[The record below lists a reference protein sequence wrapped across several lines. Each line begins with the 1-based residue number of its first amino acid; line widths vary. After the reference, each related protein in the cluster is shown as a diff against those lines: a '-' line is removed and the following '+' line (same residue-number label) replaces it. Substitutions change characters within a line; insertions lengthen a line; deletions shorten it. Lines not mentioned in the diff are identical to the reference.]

1 MQHCWKS
8 RVAAQLCIDEAIRIK
23 HVKRINYPMDMLIL
37 ICLSSPFLFQMNCNM
52 IFSWFLLLVIGVC
65 RGLLSQSGYGFGIIT
80 IISSALITNGH
91 PVHPL
96 PFSFPGNA
104 NSSPN
109 NSKQAG
115 GHSHDYIVMVRMNEL
130 GQVIE
135 MLPVMNLLLSAR
147 QNMQTKK
154 AIADAFKGNVK
165 GADKITKTV
174 STNYTTTTIQP
185 EIGADNLTFTNASVS
200 SVNGSTDTLLTGNGT
215 ITNETIA
222 TNATSQANAST
233 IVEPTV
239 LMPESNTTTIHSGNI
254 TITIVDSAAVQVL
267 NATVAANCSKQA
279 KQCGQNANKPAAPT
293 PATEPPPPTEAPE
306 YGEDYTT
313 TPSPHLGEPGEY
325 GEMAEG
331 MPPQNLMANGEPMEY
346 P

>member
-1 MQHCWKS
+1 M
-8 RVAAQLCIDEAIRIK
+8 L
-23 HVKRINYPMDMLIL
+23 KRINYPMSTLNYHIL
-37 ICLSSPFLFQMNCNM
+37 IGLSSPILFQMNYNM
-52 IFSWFLLLVIGVC
+52 IFSWFLLLFVGVC
-65 RGLLSQSGYGFGIIT
+65 RGLLPQTGYGFGIIT
-80 IISSALITNGH
+80 ILSSAFITNGH

-96 PFSFPGNA
+96 PFNFPGNS

-165 GADKITKTV
+165 GADKITKTM
-174 STNYTTTTIQP
+174 STNYTTTTITP
-185 EIGADNLTFTNASVS
+185 EIGAANLTFTNASVS
-200 SVNGSTDTLLTGNGT
+200 SVNSSTDTLLTGNGT

-222 TNATSQANAST
+222 ANATSQANAST
-233 IVEPTV
+233 IVEPNV
-239 LMPESNTTTIHSGNI
+239 LMPNSNTTTIHSGNI

-279 KQCGQNANKPAAPT
+279 KQCGQNANTPAA

>member
-1 MQHCWKS
+1 
-8 RVAAQLCIDEAIRIK
+8 
-23 HVKRINYPMDMLIL
+23 
-37 ICLSSPFLFQMNCNM
+37 
-52 IFSWFLLLVIGVC
+52 
-65 RGLLSQSGYGFGIIT
+65 
-80 IISSALITNGH
+80 
-91 PVHPL
+91 
-96 PFSFPGNA
+96 
-104 NSSPN
+104 
-109 NSKQAG
+109 
-115 GHSHDYIVMVRMNEL
+115 MVRMNEL

-154 AIADAFKGNVK
+154 AIAEAFKGNVK

-174 STNYTTTTIQP
+174 STNYTTTTMTP
-185 EIGADNLTFTNASVS
+185 EIGAANLTFTNASVS
-200 SVNGSTDTLLTGNGT
+200 AVNGSTDTLLTGNGT

-222 TNATSQANAST
+222 ANATSQANASI

-239 LMPESNTTTIHSGNI
+239 LMPASNTTTIHSGNI

-267 NATVAANCSKQA
+267 NATVDSTVAANCSKQA
-279 KQCGQNANKPAAPT
+279 KQCGQNANKPAA